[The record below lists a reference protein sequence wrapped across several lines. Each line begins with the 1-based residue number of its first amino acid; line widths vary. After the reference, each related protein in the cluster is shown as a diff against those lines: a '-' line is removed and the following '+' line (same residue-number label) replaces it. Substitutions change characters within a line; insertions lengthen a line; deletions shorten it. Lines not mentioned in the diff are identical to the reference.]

1 MKKLLTAIL
10 LSCSLNANADTWTGP
25 DKTLHLLGGF
35 TVSTLVTMH
44 TKDPWE
50 GFKWGV
56 IAGAVKE
63 GLDAMGAGEVSGK
76 DFAITVLG
84 SAIGAYTGGL
94 IVSRNQG
101 TTTIAYNIIL
111 K

>member
-1 MKKLLTAIL
+1 MKKLLTL
-10 LSCSLNANADTWTGP
+10 LLLVCSLQAHADSWTGE
-25 DKTLHLLGGF
+25 DKKLHFGAGF
-35 TVSTLVTMH
+35 VISSLVTLH

-56 IAGAVKE
+56 IAGATKE
-63 GLDAMGAGEVSGK
+63 AVDATGVGEVSAK
-76 DFAITVLG
+76 DFAVTALG

-94 IVSRNQG
+94 IVSRSQG

>member
-1 MKKLLTAIL
+1 MKKLLTL
-10 LSCSLNANADTWTGP
+10 LLLVCSLQAHADSWTGE
-25 DKTLHLLGGF
+25 DKKLHFGAGF
-35 TVSTLVTMH
+35 VISSLVTLH

-63 GLDAMGAGEVSGK
+63 GLDATGAGEVSGK